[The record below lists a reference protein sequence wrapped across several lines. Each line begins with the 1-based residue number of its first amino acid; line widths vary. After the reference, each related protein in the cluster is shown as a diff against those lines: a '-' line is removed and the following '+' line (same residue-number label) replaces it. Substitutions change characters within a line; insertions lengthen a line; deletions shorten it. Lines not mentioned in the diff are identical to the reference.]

1 MSIKSILRFFRPA
14 VGLAN
19 QSSREIWM
27 EKVLRGLPDGV
38 RILDAGAGS
47 QRYRKFCGRMKYV
60 SQDFGEYDG
69 KSSSEGLQHQN
80 FDYGKLDIISDIAS
94 IPEPDSSFDAV
105 MCIEVLEHLPDPLP
119 AIREFSRLLK
129 TGGTLILTAP
139 FCSLTHMAPY
149 HFVSGLN
156 KHWFMKHLPAQKF
169 KIIEIIA
176 NGNFFEYVAQEIY
189 RVPSMAARYSKSKPR
204 PLEWVGMYLVQRMLM
219 RFSRRDNESHELL
232 CFGYQV
238 VARKQ

>member
-1 MSIKSILRFFRPA
+1 MSIKRVLRYCRPV

-19 QSSREIWM
+19 TSTREIWL
-27 EKVLRGLPDGV
+27 EKVLCSIPDNA
-38 RILDAGAGS
+38 RILDAGAGT
-47 QRYRKFCGRMKYV
+47 QRYRKFCGRMQYV

-69 KSSSEGLQHQN
+69 KSTLEGLQN
-80 FDYGKLDIISDIAS
+80 PDFNYGKLDIVSDITA

-119 AIREFSRLLK
+119 AIKEFSRLLK

-156 KHWFMKHLPAQKF
+156 KFWFLKHLPAQQLQ
-169 KIIEIIA
+169 ITELIA
-176 NGNFFEYVAQEIY
+176 NGNFFEYVAQEIN
-189 RVPSMAARYSKSKPR
+189 RVPSMAARYSKTKPGI
-204 PLEWVGMYLVQRMLM
+204 LGLVGMYLVQRMLM
-219 RFSRRDNESHELL
+219 RCSRADSESQEVL

-238 VARKQ
+238 VAKKA